1 MTYIPHQTRV
11 RLMNDYSS
19 MGKGF
24 PGYGAR
30 GRTGTQVKDAVWVN
44 FECGACLDVPLAHL
58 EIILEPTAPRTEG
71 MNKLQAAIV
80 ELLEIGTMARDIRT
94 KIAAVLK
101 DKTILGKVRV
111 KLNVRREAQRREAAE
126 SRNMTVDIVS
136 CVRRLEEC
144 GLVTIARAVC
154 PGTVPDYAR
163 VRALIDNL
171 VTTGRL
177 VLVSEDRW
185 RLVEPQT

>member
-1 MTYIPHQTRV
+1 MMNIPAQTRV

-19 MGKGF
+19 LGKGL

-30 GRTGTQVKDAVWVN
+30 GRTGTPGKDGIWVT
-44 FECGACLDVPLAHL
+44 FECGALLDVPLSHL
-58 EIILEPTAPRTEG
+58 EIILEPTAPRTAG

-80 ELLEIGTMARDIRT
+80 ELLELGTMARDIRA
-94 KIAAVLK
+94 KLAAVLK

-126 SRNMTVDIVS
+126 SRNMTIDIVS
-136 CVRRLEEC
+136 CVQRLGEC
-144 GLVTIARAVC
+144 GLVTIARSVC
-154 PGTVPDYAR
+154 PGPVPDYAR

-171 VTTGRL
+171 VTDGRL
-177 VLVSEDRW
+177 VLVGEDRW
-185 RLVEPQT
+185 RIQEPQA